1 MVVFLKQYKA
11 HSNLETLRLQDVVLW
26 RQKKPIKRVEYVVR
40 QIPAT
45 KTKYIENSSTGVCFN
60 QQRNH
65 AQNISV
71 LVYVSHSHELIS
83 GSLDFTIKIWDL
95 YTGLCVN
102 TLRGHTN
109 YIKDIVVVG
118 SDGREEMTTTMIVS
132 ASKDR
137 TIKVWNTKVEQC
149 LSTLRGHSGLV
160 NCLLVIRYDSLKK
173 HSHHSPGLFKF
184 LFNCFVKYLCK
195 ILSKDLKK
203 IFKRN

>member
-11 HSNLETLRLQDVVLW
+11 HSNLETLRLQDLVLW
-26 RQKKPIKRVEYVVR
+26 RQRKPIKRVEYVVR

-71 LVYVSHSHELIS
+71 LVYVSHTHELIS
-83 GSLDFTIKIWDL
+83 GSLDYTIKIWDL

-109 YIKDIVVVG
+109 YIKDIVVVESG
-118 SDGREEMTTTMIVS
+118 CRSDEMMMMTTTTIVS

-137 TIKVWNTKVEQC
+137 TIKVWHAEVEQC

-160 NCLLVIRYDSLKK
+160 NCLLVIRLNSLMK
-173 HSHHSPGLFKF
+173 HSHHTPGLF
-184 LFNCFVKYLCK
+184 
-195 ILSKDLKK
+195 
-203 IFKRN
+203 